1 MLLKH
6 EAIEVL
12 EALEL
17 QLLQQWD
24 EDILAIFE
32 WLHIRYK
39 KIRMRGLVNL
49 HSF

>member
-12 EALEL
+12 KALEL

-24 EDILAIFE
+24 EDILAICE

-39 KIRMRGLVNL
+39 KIRMRGLVSL
-49 HSF
+49 DSF